1 MITTNDSFYFLSF
14 SFIIVFLMASLCAIV
29 PIAPVSAESTSFLQE
44 IESLEDEYFALIE
57 TVNHLICN

>member
-1 MITTNDSFYFLSF
+1 MITTNDCFYFLSF
-14 SFIIVFLMASLCAIV
+14 SFIIVFWMASLCVIV
-29 PIAPVSAESTSFLQE
+29 PITSVSAESTSFLQE

>member
-1 MITTNDSFYFLSF
+1 MITTNDCFYFLSF
-14 SFIIVFLMASLCAIV
+14 SFIVFLMASLCAIV